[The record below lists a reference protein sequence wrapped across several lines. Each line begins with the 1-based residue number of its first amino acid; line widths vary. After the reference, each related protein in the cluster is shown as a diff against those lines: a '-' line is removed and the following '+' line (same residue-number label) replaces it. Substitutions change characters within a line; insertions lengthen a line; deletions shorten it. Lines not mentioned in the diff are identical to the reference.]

1 MAPNQNEYK
10 STVGVDQL
18 YIAEILADS
27 AAAYTADTPEWLA
40 PLASLKLEPAVNSE
54 TQYADNQAYDTMSSV
69 GETVITAVITNLP
82 AEMYARLTGQVFDV
96 TTGRIYE
103 NEGAPGEFALGFRSL
118 KSNGKYRYYWFP
130 RVKFGIPKEE
140 AATKTDKPEFKTREL
155 TITALK
161 TIHQFDLGDGVTD
174 SIKRVWGDEDTD
186 SFSATGWF
194 TQVQVPGVAAV
205 DPLALSASDPADAAP
220 GVAVDK
226 TVTLTFNNK
235 LTAEAVKNVVIVKAD
250 GSVAAAAVSINE
262 AGKII
267 SVNPDPNLAAG
278 STYIVTYAVVDIYGQ
293 ALAGAINFGTA

>member
-18 YIAEILADS
+18 YIAEILEDS
-27 AAAYTADTPEWLA
+27 AAAYTADTPQWLA
-40 PLASLKLEPAVNSE
+40 PLANLSQEPAVNSE
-54 TQYADNQAYDTMSSV
+54 TQYADNQAYDAMSSV
-69 GETVITAVITNLP
+69 GETAITATITNLP
-82 AEMYARLTGQVFDV
+82 AEMYAAITGSVFDA
-96 TTGRIYE
+96 TTGRVYE
-103 NEGAPGEFALGFRSL
+103 NEGAPPEYALGFRSL

-140 AATKTDKPEFKTREL
+140 AATKTDTPEFKTREL
-155 TITALK
+155 VITALK
-161 TIHQFDLGDGVTD
+161 TIHQFDLGSGKTD
-174 SIKRVWGDEDTD
+174 SIKRVWGDEDTTN
-186 SFSATGWF
+186 FSGTTWF
-194 TQVQVPGVAAV
+194 DQVQVPGVAAV

-250 GSVAAAAVSINE
+250 GSVAAAAVSVNE